1 MRSLPT
7 LDLEDLAARA
17 NRIRRE
23 VVEIACANGAGH
35 IAPSLSCIDILAVLY
50 YRCLHFNNDP
60 SWPERDRLVFSKG
73 HGAYGLYAILADLGW
88 IPREDWTSFYRGSPL
103 SGCIE
108 RDVTRGIEAGT
119 GSLGHGL
126 PIAAGMAF
134 GARIAGYDWRTVC
147 ILGDGEMQE
156 GSCWEAIQFAV
167 KHRLGNLLTIVDA
180 NRLQAMDFLD
190 RVLTPADRDDDLRR
204 KLEGFGMEVA
214 DIDGHDQAAL
224 ARVIGDWRDN
234 PPPPDRPIA
243 LIAHTIKGYGVKAME
258 NVPHFHFRLP
268 TAADL
273 AQGVRY
279 E

>member
-1 MRSLPT
+1 MRQLPI
-7 LDLEDLAARA
+7 LEPAELALRA
-17 NRIRRE
+17 DRIRRE

-35 IAPSLSCIDILAVLY
+35 IAPSLSCLDVLAVLY
-50 YRCLHFNNDP
+50 YRCLHLGPDP
-60 SWPERDRLVFSKG
+60 QWAGRDRLVFSKG

-88 IPREDWTSFYRGSPL
+88 IPRHEWTSFYKGSPL

-108 RDVTRGIEAGT
+108 RDVARGIEAGT

-126 PIAAGMAF
+126 PLAAGMAF
-134 GARIAGYDWRTVC
+134 GARLSGQDWRSVC
-147 ILGDGEMQE
+147 IVGDGEMQE
-156 GSCWEAIQFAV
+156 GSCWEAVQLAV
-167 KHRLGNLLTIVDA
+167 KQRLGNLLTVIDA

-190 RVLTPADRDDDLRR
+190 NVLTPSGRDDDLRR
-204 KLEGFGMEVA
+204 KLDGFGMQVVEV
-214 DIDGHDQAAL
+214 DGHDQAAL
-224 ARVIGDWRDN
+224 TRIIAGWREA
-234 PPPPDRPIA
+234 PPPERPIA

-279 E
+279 G